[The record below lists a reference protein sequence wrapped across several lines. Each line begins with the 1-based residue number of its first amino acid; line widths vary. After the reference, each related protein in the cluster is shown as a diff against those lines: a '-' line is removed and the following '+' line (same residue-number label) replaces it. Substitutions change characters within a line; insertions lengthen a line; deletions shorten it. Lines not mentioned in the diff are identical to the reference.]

1 MQIFENIS
9 TAINKITVIHVILV
23 SFAIHM
29 FVISQPNF
37 EMLDE
42 VHFTNFMRWFMLGI
56 DHTPYQLPGL
66 SIITSPFVHI
76 FGDNWLSWRFP
87 IVLFG
92 MVFLFFYYK
101 VVEHI
106 SNKKIAL
113 LTTIILSF
121 SPVIFVS
128 SSLMLRDMPVM
139 AAGFLSLYL
148 YFKQKYYFAALLIGL
163 SAIIKETAIFF
174 MIFIALW
181 HVCTHTRLGE
191 NKITF
196 NSLKKPIIFLLIVS
210 ITFLTS
216 LYIYENVVTVLEYT
230 TKHPEYISVNDN
242 GELKATRFN
251 ILSTNTELL
260 QKPVNDF
267 NYLNKVKDP
276 IHHLEIILT
285 KGYYNQNEMGGDE
298 FMASF
303 LPIAQS
309 STIHQ
314 MTYGYYNVYTN
325 DEGIELHEKQYHTLW
340 IQSMVDYSWW
350 HIGFWSSVFLIVY
363 SIIAKFKN
371 NTPITKTVMFL
382 SFGFVFFV
390 PYLLINMIRDTFAY
404 YMIYFLPVMAVGLMS
419 SIYKIPNKKLR
430 LAILSVFLV
439 AILFNFVRV
448 FPMWGF
454 E

>member
-23 SFAIHM
+23 SFSIHM

-37 EMLDE
+37 EVLDE

-56 DHTPYQLPGL
+56 DHAPYQLPGL
-66 SIITSPFVHI
+66 SIIISPFVYI

-92 MVFLFFYYK
+92 MLFLYFYYK

-139 AAGFLSLYL
+139 AIGFLSLYL
-148 YFKQKYYFAALLIGL
+148 YFKQRYYFSALLIGL
-163 SAIIKETAIFF
+163 AAIIKETAIFF
-174 MIFIALW
+174 IMFITLW
-181 HVCTHTRLGE
+181 HIFTYIKSGE

-210 ITFLTS
+210 ATFLTI
-216 LYIYENVVTVLEYT
+216 LYVYENTITVLEYT
-230 TKHPEYISVNDN
+230 TKHPEYLSVDN
-242 GELKATRFN
+242 NGKLKATRFN

-260 QKPVNDF
+260 QKPVEDF
-267 NYLNKVKDP
+267 NYLDKVKDP
-276 IHHLEIILT
+276 VHHLETILT
-285 KGYYNQNEMGGDE
+285 KGYYNQNEIGGDE

-303 LPIAQS
+303 LPITNS

-314 MTYGYYNVYTN
+314 ITYGHYNVYTN
-325 DEGIELHEKQYHTLW
+325 NEGIELHEKQYNTLW

-350 HIGFWSSVFLIVY
+350 HIGFWSSISLIVY
-363 SIIAKFKN
+363 ALVDKFKN
-371 NTPITKTVMFL
+371 KTPITKTVMFL

-404 YMIYFLPVMAVGLMS
+404 YMIYFVPVMAVGLVS
-419 SIYKIPNKKLR
+419 LIYKIPNKKLIPI
-430 LAILSVFLV
+430 ILSIFLV
-439 AILFNFVRV
+439 AIVSNFVYV
-448 FPMWGF
+448 FPVWGF

>member
-37 EMLDE
+37 EVLDE
-42 VHFTNFMRWFMLGI
+42 VLFTNFMRWFMLGI

-66 SIITSPFVHI
+66 SIIISPFVHI

-92 MVFLFFYYK
+92 IVFLFFYYK

-106 SNKKIAL
+106 SNKKVAL

-148 YFKQKYYFAALLIGL
+148 YFKQKYYFSALLIGL

-181 HVCTHTRLGE
+181 YVYTHIRLGE
-191 NKITF
+191 RKITF

-216 LYIYENVVTVLEYT
+216 LYIYESTVTVLEYT
-230 TKHPEYISVNDN
+230 TIHPEYISVNYN

-251 ILSTNTELL
+251 IKSTNTELL
-260 QKPVNDF
+260 QKSVDDF
-267 NYLNKVKDP
+267 NYLDKVKDP
-276 IHHLEIILT
+276 IHHLEITLT
-285 KGYYNQNEMGGDE
+285 KGYYNQNAIVDNS
-298 FMASF
+298 FLASF
-303 LPIAQS
+303 LPITNS
-309 STIHQ
+309 SAIYQT
-314 MTYGYYNVYTN
+314 TYGYYNVYTN
-325 DEGIELHEKQYHTLW
+325 DEGIELHEKQYHTSW
-340 IQSMVDYSWW
+340 IQSMVNYSWW
-350 HIGFWSSVFLIVY
+350 HIAFWSSVFLIVY

-382 SFGFVFFV
+382 LFGFVFFV

-404 YMIYFLPVMAVGLMS
+404 YMIYFLPIMAVGLVS
-419 SIYKIPNKKLR
+419 LIYKVPNKKLR
-430 LAILSVFLV
+430 LVILSVFLV
-439 AILFNFVRV
+439 AIVFNFVHF
-448 FPMWGF
+448 FPIWGF
-454 E
+454 K

>member
-23 SFAIHM
+23 SFSIHM

-66 SIITSPFVHI
+66 SIIVSPFVYI

-87 IVLFG
+87 IVLCG
-92 MVFLFFYYK
+92 MLFLYFYYK

-148 YFKQKYYFAALLIGL
+148 YFKQKYYFSALLIGL

-181 HVCTHTRLGE
+181 HVFTYIKSGVS
-191 NKITF
+191 KITF
-196 NSLKKPIIFLLIVS
+196 NSLTKPIIFLLIVS

-216 LYIYENVVTVLEYT
+216 LYIYENAVTVLEYST
-230 TKHPEYISVNDN
+230 RYPEYLSVNNN

-251 ILSTNTELL
+251 MLNTNAELL
-260 QKPVNDF
+260 QKPVDDF
-267 NYLNKVKDP
+267 NYLGKVKDP

-285 KGYYNQNEMGGDE
+285 KGYYNQNEIAGND
-298 FMASF
+298 FLASF
-303 LPIAQS
+303 LPITNL

-314 MTYGYYNVYTN
+314 ITYGHYNVYTN
-325 DEGIELHEKQYHTLW
+325 NEGIELHEKQYNTLW
-340 IQSMVDYSWW
+340 IQSMVNYSWW
-350 HIGFWSSVFLIVY
+350 HIGFWSSVFLIAY
-363 SIIAKFKN
+363 SIIIKFKN

-390 PYLLINMIRDTFAY
+390 PYLLINMVRDTFAY
-404 YMIYFLPVMAVGLMS
+404 YMIYFLPVMAVGLVS
-419 SIYKIPNKKLR
+419 LIYKVPNKKLR
-430 LAILSVFLV
+430 LIILTVFLV
-439 AILFNFVRV
+439 AIVFNFVHV
-448 FPMWGF
+448 FPVWGF

>member
-1 MQIFENIS
+1 VQIFENIS

-23 SFAIHM
+23 SFSIHM

-66 SIITSPFVHI
+66 SIIVSSFVYI

-87 IVLFG
+87 IVLCG
-92 MVFLFFYYK
+92 MLFLYFYYK
-101 VVEHI
+101 VVEHV

-148 YFKQKYYFAALLIGL
+148 YFKQKYYFSALLIGL

-181 HVCTHTRLGE
+181 HVFTYIKSRE

-196 NSLKKPIIFLLIVS
+196 NSLKKPVIFLLIVS

-216 LYIYENVVTVLEYT
+216 LYIYENTVTVLEYT
-230 TKHPEYISVNDN
+230 TNSSFRDN
-242 GELKATRFN
+242 INKR
-251 ILSTNTELL
+251 IL
-260 QKPVNDF
+260 
-267 NYLNKVKDP
+267 
-276 IHHLEIILT
+276 
-285 KGYYNQNEMGGDE
+285 
-298 FMASF
+298 
-303 LPIAQS
+303 
-309 STIHQ
+309 
-314 MTYGYYNVYTN
+314 
-325 DEGIELHEKQYHTLW
+325 
-340 IQSMVDYSWW
+340 
-350 HIGFWSSVFLIVY
+350 
-363 SIIAKFKN
+363 
-371 NTPITKTVMFL
+371 
-382 SFGFVFFV
+382 
-390 PYLLINMIRDTFAY
+390 
-404 YMIYFLPVMAVGLMS
+404 
-419 SIYKIPNKKLR
+419 
-430 LAILSVFLV
+430 
-439 AILFNFVRV
+439 
-448 FPMWGF
+448 
-454 E
+454 